1 MGREQ
6 IKVPYGYQPEET
18 KQGER
23 GSLWVYDSFE
33 QFTAQELAQL
43 LELADKRAFA
53 KIVFYPL
60 HEETIRRMGKRLAV
74 SPYYARAAN
83 LESMLEE
90 TGTDLDW
97 VIDGFEGK
105 RKKYTPMDTAFRY
118 LDEKYESPHFVYVT
132 GETAQLL
139 AGYDTFEA
147 WIKRLRLLIAD
158 GGRAAD
164 HPRLQQFASRW
175 EHV

>member
-1 MGREQ
+1 MGREP
-6 IKVPYGYQPEET
+6 IKVPYGYQPNET
-18 KQGER
+18 QKGER

-33 QFTAQELAQL
+33 HFTAQELAQL
-43 LELADKRAFA
+43 LALADERAFA

-60 HEETIRRMGKRLAV
+60 HEETLRRMDKRLAV
-74 SPYYARAAN
+74 SPHYARAAK

-118 LDEKYESPHFVYVT
+118 LDEKYNAPHFVYVT
-132 GETAQLL
+132 GDMAHML
-139 AGYDTFEA
+139 AGYDTFET

-158 GGRAAD
+158 GGRAPE
-164 HPRLQQFASRW
+164 HPRLQQCASRW
-175 EHV
+175 ERV